1 MWCFSTLLYSSQHRC
16 HHHLINIITTTPW
29 HQFATFNYFILA
41 FQTRGTSI
49 LLRLYCLGYLRGCL
63 LSLVFCVLLLSY
75 SQVSGLIHLVVFL
88 QWIVHT
94 GSKYKFT
101 SKMSY
106 LVSKTTPAKKSADIW
121 PNSTHRQLTFD
132 QKLPTTFDFSTYFKT
147 NCWFWWASFTIL
159 NIETTIQFLPQ
170 CVVRIR

>member
-16 HHHLINIITTTPW
+16 HHHLINIITTTTPW

-49 LLRLYCLGYLRGCL
+49 LLRLYCLGYIRLPPQPCFFVFFYWVILKFPAWYTL
-63 LSLVFCVLLLSY
+63 LYFCSRIL
-75 SQVSGLIHLVVFL
+75 
-88 QWIVHT
+88 HT

-106 LVSKTTPAKKSADIW
+106 LVSKMNYTCKKI
-121 PNSTHRQLTFD
+121 QLTFD
-132 QKLPTTFDFSTYFKT
+132 QILPIDSWLLTKSYPQHLTLVPISKQIVDSGFLLLF
-147 NCWFWWASFTIL
+147 CIL
-159 NIETTIQFLPQ
+159 RQLFNFCLS
-170 CVVRIR
+170 V